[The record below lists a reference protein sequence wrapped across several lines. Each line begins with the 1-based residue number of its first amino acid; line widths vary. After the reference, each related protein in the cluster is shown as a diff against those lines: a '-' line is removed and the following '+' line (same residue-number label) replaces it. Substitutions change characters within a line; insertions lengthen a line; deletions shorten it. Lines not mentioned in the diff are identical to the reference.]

1 MRLRIMTESDIPAG
15 MRLKE
20 AAGWN
25 QTEEDWR
32 RFLRASERGCM
43 VAEVDGQV
51 RGTVATIIYDHRFA
65 WVGMVLVD
73 PEYRGKGLGTNLL
86 EAAIEYLEDAKVPTV
101 KLDATPLGKPIYEK
115 LGFQS
120 EYEIERWI
128 LKRTPRVAAETPGFA
143 FAQKVPEG
151 LFKLLLA
158 EDREA
163 FGADRSQLLES
174 LHRGAPKFTL
184 AICESEVLIGSAFG
198 RSGSFA
204 DHLGPWIA
212 KDERAGAELLRSFI
226 ARSSREVL
234 LVDRLKSNAI
244 AGRLLQA
251 VGFECSRPLTRMY
264 HGPNDHPGQ
273 TENLYA
279 ILGPEFG

>member
-1 MRLRIMTESDIPAG
+1 MQ
-15 MRLKE
+15 LKE

-32 RFLRASERGCM
+32 RFLGSSERGCM

-86 EAAIEYLEDAKVPTV
+86 GAAIEYLQDAKVPTV

-115 LGFQS
+115 LGFQC
-120 EYEIERWI
+120 EYEIERWV
-128 LKRTPRVAAETPGFA
+128 LKRTPSVAGETPGIA
-143 FAQKVPEG
+143 FANKVPEE
-151 LFKLLLA
+151 LFKLALA
-158 EDREA
+158 EDREV
-163 FGADRSQLLES
+163 FGADRSQLLKS
-174 LHRGAPKFTL
+174 LHQRAPKLTL
-184 AICESEVLIGSAFG
+184 AICESGVLIGSAFG
-198 RSGSFA
+198 RRGSFA

-212 KDERAGAELLRSFI
+212 KDTRAAADLLRSFI

-234 LVDRLKSNAI
+234 LVDCLKSNAI
-244 AGRLLQA
+244 AGRLLESA
-251 VGFECSRPLTRMY
+251 GFECSRPLTRMY
-264 HGPNDHPGQ
+264 LGPNDHPGQ
-273 TENLYA
+273 TENLCA

>member
-25 QTEEDWR
+25 QTEVDWG

-86 EAAIEYLEDAKVPTV
+86 EAAIQYLQEARVPTV

-115 LGFQS
+115 LGFQC

-128 LKRTPRVAAETPGFA
+128 LKRTPGVALEAPGMEVPQGLLKRVLE
-143 FAQKVPEG
+143 
-151 LFKLLLA
+151 
-158 EDREA
+158 EDREV
-163 FGADRSQLLES
+163 FGADRSQLLKS
-174 LHRGAPKFTL
+174 LHQDTPKFTL
-184 AICESEVLIGSAFG
+184 AICESGVLIGSAFG
-198 RSGSFA
+198 RRGSFA
-204 DHLGPWIA
+204 DQLGPWIA
-212 KDERAGAELLRSFI
+212 RDARAGADLLGSFM

-234 LVDRLKSNAI
+234 LVDRLKSSAI
-244 AGRLLQA
+244 AGSLLQSL
-251 VGFECSRPLTRMY
+251 GFECSRPLTRMY
-264 HGPNDHPGQ
+264 RGPNDHPGQ
-273 TENLYA
+273 AKNLYA

>member
-1 MRLRIMTESDIPAG
+1 MTASDIPAG

-20 AAGWN
+20 ATGWN

-32 RFLRASERGCM
+32 RFLRANERGCM

-51 RGTVATIIYDHRFA
+51 RGTVATIIYEHRFA

-86 EAAIEYLEDAKVPTV
+86 EAAIQYLQDERVPTV
-101 KLDATPLGKPIYEK
+101 KLDATALGKPIYEK
-115 LGFQS
+115 LGFQC

-128 LKRTPRVAAETPGFA
+128 LKRPPLAAAETPGSA
-143 FAQKVPEG
+143 HAHKVPEG
-151 LFKLLLA
+151 LFNLVLA
-158 EDREA
+158 EDRQV
-163 FGADRSQLLES
+163 FGADRSQLLKS
-174 LHRGAPKFTL
+174 LHQGAPEFTL
-184 AICESEVLIGSAFG
+184 AICESGVLIGSVFG
-198 RSGSFA
+198 RRGSFA

-212 KDERAGAELLRSFI
+212 KDAHAAEDLLRSFI

-244 AGRLLQA
+244 AGRLLQS

-264 HGPNDHPGQ
+264 HGPNDHPGR